1 MCTIIVNTVHGHPG
15 SVLQWISLI
24 YSSTIRSFFMERN
37 IVLAIKSKHRNNK
50 KVAKEM
56 STISKMLPYIESF
69 RAFCENNEVLDVRKR
84 AKVSNYIRL
93 SQIFSCGMMTGVSL
107 YIVNKN

>member
-1 MCTIIVNTVHGHPG
+1 MK
-15 SVLQWISLI
+15 
-24 YSSTIRSFFMERN
+24 RD
-37 IVLAIKSKHRNNK
+37 IVLAIKDKNYNTK

-69 RAFCENNEVLDVRKR
+69 RAFCENNEVLDIRKR
-84 AKVSNYIRL
+84 TRISNFFKL
-93 SQIFSCGMMTGVSL
+93 SEVYSSGMMTGVSL